1 MKKLLAFILTL
12 AAVLSTVRL
21 ETTAAGLP
29 DKVLRLHVLAAS
41 DSETDQALKLRAR
54 DAVMAYL
61 TPLLADCGSRSE
73 AERITEANLQAIA
86 QIAADAAGQRAAV
99 SLARESFTAR
109 EYDGFA
115 LPAGQYAA
123 LRIEL
128 EGGGGQNWWC
138 VVFPPLCAALYEEDE
153 DAFTLFDED
162 EKALI
167 TGSGRKIKFRLL
179 EWLSALRQ
187 GADLT

>member
-86 QIAADAAGQRAAV
+86 QIAADAAGQRAAG
-99 SLARESFTAR
+99 SLARECFTA
-109 EYDGFA
+109 
-115 LPAGQYAA
+115 P
-123 LRIEL
+123 
-128 EGGGGQNWWC
+128 
-138 VVFPPLCAALYEEDE
+138 
-153 DAFTLFDED
+153 
-162 EKALI
+162 
-167 TGSGRKIKFRLL
+167 
-179 EWLSALRQ
+179 
-187 GADLT
+187 